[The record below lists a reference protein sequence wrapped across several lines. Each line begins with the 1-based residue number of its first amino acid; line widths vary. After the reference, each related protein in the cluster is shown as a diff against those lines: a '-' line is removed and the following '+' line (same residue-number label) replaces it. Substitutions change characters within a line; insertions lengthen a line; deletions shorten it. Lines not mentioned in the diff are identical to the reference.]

1 MDKINL
7 KGHHPNDIL
16 KKQQI
21 MQHEITAYLEHINF
35 ANNCLVAYRTLYK
48 QIQDNDSLLKKAPGF
63 FTITQYA
70 LSKCLLIELSKL
82 FCGTR
87 PQRTIHQLLSNV
99 IATNDAFT
107 EGNAKQIYD
116 DAKSKIVN
124 EFAPIG
130 DKLKARRD
138 QDLTH
143 NDPKYFFG
151 NVNPATVNYISFDEC
166 QKLINFAFSLCI
178 NLLHCLPESS
188 AIPLDN
194 GADDLDDLLNW
205 MQNQTANNK

>member
-1 MDKINL
+1 MDKIKYEN
-7 KGHHPNDIL
+7 KINNNIL
-16 KKQQI
+16 QKQEKI
-21 MQHEITAYLEHINF
+21 RDEIIAYLQHINF
-35 ANNCLVAYRTLYK
+35 ANNCLVAYNTLYNR
-48 QIQDNDSLLKKAPGF
+48 IQYNDQLLNRAPGF

-70 LSKCLLIELSKL
+70 LNKCLLIELSKL
-82 FCGTR
+82 FCGSK

-107 EGNAKQIYD
+107 EGNAKQVYD
-116 DAKSKIVN
+116 DAKSKIVT

-151 NVNPATVNYISFDEC
+151 DVNPATVNYISFDEC
-166 QKLINFAFSLCI
+166 QKLINFVFSLCI

-194 GADDLDDLLNW
+194 GADDLDYLLNW
-205 MQNQTANNK
+205 MQNQTANNE